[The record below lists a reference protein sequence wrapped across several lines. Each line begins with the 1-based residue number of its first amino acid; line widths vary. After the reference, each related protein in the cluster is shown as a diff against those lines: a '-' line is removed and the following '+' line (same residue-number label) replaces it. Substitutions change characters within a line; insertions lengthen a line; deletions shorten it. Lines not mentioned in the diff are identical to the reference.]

1 MSGAAQRSAEQLL
14 QALGQPL
21 ELFLETLLALFD
33 CLDPLRDGIAQIAR
47 NSAARGPARR
57 PADRTARSLL
67 ATATATLA
75 AKLAEDVHRLLI
87 KTPRTPLPLVRQAI
101 GVETDVTH
109 ERRIGNPGR
118 LANLRQRQ
126 QAAGLLCTGAARRSR
141 RGRVLAR
148 AAAARGHGRRRRLA

>member
-57 PADRTARSLL
+57 PADRAARSLL

-75 AKLAEDVHRLLI
+75 AKRGENDHPLLV
-87 KTPRTPLPLVRQAI
+87 KTTPTPPPPAGPAI
-101 GVETDVTH
+101 GVETARTH
-109 ERRIGNPGR
+109 EPRVGDPG
-118 LANLRQRQ
+118 LS
-126 QAAGLLCTGAARRSR
+126 G
-141 RGRVLAR
+141 
-148 AAAARGHGRRRRLA
+148 